1 MFTNIASISDTII
14 VMKPYERLSKVYDLG
29 WGDFSK
35 QYVDLINELFSERG
49 ITRATIL
56 DIACGTGTLA
66 IELAKYGH
74 VIHGIDSSPEM
85 IRIAKSK
92 SIGMSNLS
100 FDIQDMVGFN
110 IDRKFDLVTCT
121 FDSINYIR
129 KLNDLLE
136 MLFRVASVLY
146 EGGLFIFDSNTKQL
160 YISHSDETH
169 QRELNGQS
177 FIQHCSYDSTRNVA
191 TTVFS
196 FPDGTYEIHKQR
208 PYDYHELEPLLKRAG
223 FHAVHLFSWFE
234 KMPYSSNTPKLF
246 CVAEK

>member
-1 MFTNIASISDTII
+1 MI
-14 VMKPYERLSKVYDLG
+14 KPYERLSKVYDLG

-35 QYVDLINELFSERG
+35 QYIGLINELFSERG

-66 IELAKYGH
+66 TELAKYGH
-74 VIHGIDSSPEM
+74 VVYGIDSSPEM

-92 SIGMSNLS
+92 STGLPDLS
-100 FDIQDMVGFN
+100 FDIQDMIRFN
-110 IDRKFDLVTCT
+110 IDGKFNLVTCT
-121 FDSINYIR
+121 FDSINYLP
-129 KLNDLLE
+129 KLSDLRE

-146 EGGLFIFDSNTKQL
+146 EGGLFIFDSNTKEL
-160 YISHSDETH
+160 YLSHSGETH
-169 QRELNGQS
+169 KRELNGQS

-196 FPDGTYEIHKQR
+196 FSDGTHEIHKQR
-208 PYDYHELEPLLKRAG
+208 PYGYDELDPLLKRAG
-223 FHAVHLFSWFE
+223 FHVVHLFSWFE

-246 CVAEK
+246 CVAEKHR

>member
-1 MFTNIASISDTII
+1 M
-14 VMKPYERLSKVYDLG
+14 MKPYERLSKVYDLG
-29 WGDFSK
+29 WSDFSK

-74 VIHGIDSSPEM
+74 VVYGIDSSPEM
-85 IRIAKSK
+85 INIAKSK

-100 FDIQDMVGFN
+100 FDVQDMVRFN
-110 IDRKFDLVTCT
+110 VDGEFDLITCT

-129 KLNDLLE
+129 KLNDLRE
-136 MLFRVASVLY
+136 MLFRVASVLH
-146 EGGLFIFDSNTKQL
+146 EGGLFILDSNTKEL
-160 YISHSDETH
+160 YLNHSGETH
-169 QRELNGQS
+169 KRELNGQS

-196 FPDGTYEIHKQR
+196 FADGTYEIHRQR
-208 PYDYHELEPLLKRAG
+208 PYNYDEFGPLLKYAG
-223 FHAVHLFSWFE
+223 FHVIHLFSWFE
-234 KMPYSSNTPKLF
+234 KIPYSSNTPKLF
-246 CVAEK
+246 CVAEKQT